1 MRRLWKPISE
11 VKPVLK
17 VDRVSVFYGKA
28 IALKEV
34 SLRIE
39 KGELVTLLG
48 ANGAG
53 KSTLLKALSGIQR
66 PRQGRILLEDEEIQ
80 KLPPHQIVKRGI
92 IQVPEGRELFPD
104 LTVYENLWM
113 GSYLREDTGAVKEDL
128 DFVFKLFPRLEER
141 KSQTAGTLSGGE
153 GQMLAIARGLLSAPK
168 ILMLDEPSLG
178 IAPLMR
184 DNIFQTVLKIYK
196 EKGMTLLLV
205 EQNAKWALS
214 VSSRGY
220 ILENGAITLEGK
232 GSDLAE
238 DDYVKKAY
246 LGY

>member
-1 MRRLWKPISE
+1 M
-11 VKPVLK
+11 LK
-17 VDRVSVFYGKA
+17 VENISVFYGKA
-28 IALKEV
+28 IALKGV
-34 SLRIE
+34 SLRVE
-39 KGELVTLLG
+39 GRELVTLLG

-66 PRQGRILLEDEEIQ
+66 PREGRIVLDEEEIQ

-113 GSYLREDTGAVKEDL
+113 GSYLREDTQAVREDL
-128 DFVFKLFPRLEER
+128 DFVFALFPRLKER
-141 KSQTAGTLSGGE
+141 GSQTAGTLSGGE

-178 IAPLMR
+178 IAPLVR
-184 DNIFQTVLKIYK
+184 DAIFQTVLKIYEEK
-196 EKGMTLLLV
+196 EMTLLLV

-232 GSDLAE
+232 GADLAE
-238 DDYVKKAY
+238 NDYVKKAY

>member
-1 MRRLWKPISE
+1 
-11 VKPVLK
+11 VLK
-17 VDRVSVFYGKA
+17 VETISVFYGKA

-34 SLRIE
+34 SLYVE

-53 KSTLLKALSGIQR
+53 KSTLLKTLSGIQR
-66 PRQGRILLEDEEIQ
+66 PKEGRILLEGQEIQ
-80 KLPPHQIVKRGI
+80 KLPPHQIVKRGVI
-92 IQVPEGRELFPD
+92 HVPEGRELFPD
-104 LTVYENLWM
+104 LTVHENLWM
-113 GSYLREDTGAVKEDL
+113 GSYLREDTSVVREDF
-128 DFVFKLFPRLEER
+128 DFAFGLFPRLEER

-153 GQMLAIARGLLSAPK
+153 SQMLAIARGLLSAPK
-168 ILMLDEPSLG
+168 LFMLDEPSLG

-184 DNIFQTVLKIYK
+184 DTIFQTVLQIYK
-196 EKGMTLLLV
+196 ERAITLLLV
-205 EQNAKWALS
+205 EQNAKWALG

-238 DDYVKKAY
+238 NEYVKKAY

>member
-1 MRRLWKPISE
+1 M
-11 VKPVLK
+11 LK
-17 VDRVSVFYGKA
+17 AEKISVFYGKA

-34 SLRIE
+34 SLYVE

-53 KSTLLKALSGIQR
+53 KSTLLKTLSGIQR
-66 PRQGRILLEDEEIQ
+66 PKEGRILLDGEEIQ
-80 KLPPHQIVKRGI
+80 RLPPHQIVKRGVI
-92 IQVPEGRELFPD
+92 HVPEGRELFPD
-104 LTVYENLWM
+104 LTVHENLWM
-113 GSYLREDTGAVKEDL
+113 GSYLRGDMLAVERDL
-128 DFVFKLFPRLEER
+128 DFVFGLFPRLEER

-153 GQMLAIARGLLSAPK
+153 SQMLAIARGLLSAPR
-168 ILMLDEPSLG
+168 LFMLDEPSLG

-184 DNIFQTVLKIYK
+184 DTIFQTVLQIYK
-196 EKGMTLLLV
+196 EREITLLLV
-205 EQNAKWALS
+205 EQNAKWALG

-232 GSDLAE
+232 GSDLSE
-238 DDYVKKAY
+238 NDYVKKAY

>member
-1 MRRLWKPISE
+1 
-11 VKPVLK
+11 VLK
-17 VDRVSVFYGKA
+17 VENISVFYGKA
-28 IALKEV
+28 IALKGV
-34 SLRIE
+34 SLRVE
-39 KGELVTLLG
+39 RRELVTLLG

-66 PRQGRILLEDEEIQ
+66 PREGRIVLDGEEIQ

-113 GSYLREDTGAVKEDL
+113 GSYLREDTQAVKEDL
-128 DFVFKLFPRLEER
+128 DFVFALFPRLKER
-141 KSQTAGTLSGGE
+141 GSQTAGTLSGGE

-178 IAPLMR
+178 IAPLVR
-184 DNIFQTVLKIYK
+184 DAIFQTVLKIYEEK
-196 EKGMTLLLV
+196 EMTLLLV

-220 ILENGAITLEGK
+220 ILENGAITLEGI
-232 GSDLAE
+232 GADLAE
-238 DDYVKKAY
+238 NDYVKKAY

>member
-1 MRRLWKPISE
+1 M
-11 VKPVLK
+11 LK
-17 VDRVSVFYGKA
+17 VENISVFYGKA

-34 SLRIE
+34 SLRVE
-39 KGELVTLLG
+39 RREMVTLLG

-66 PRQGRILLEDEEIQ
+66 PREGRIVLDGEEIQ
-80 KLPPHQIVKRGI
+80 KLPPHQIVKKGV

-104 LTVYENLWM
+104 LTVHENLWM
-113 GSYLREDTGAVKEDL
+113 GSYLRDDAREIKKDL
-128 DFVFKLFPRLEER
+128 DFVFALFPRLKER
-141 KSQTAGTLSGGE
+141 RSQTAGTLSGGE

-184 DNIFQTVLKIYK
+184 DAIFQTVLKIY
-196 EKGMTLLLV
+196 EEREMTLLLV
-205 EQNAKWALS
+205 EQNAKWALN
-214 VSSRGY
+214 VSTRGY
-220 ILENGAITLEGK
+220 ILENGAITLEGR
-232 GSDLAE
+232 GADLAE
-238 DDYVKKAY
+238 NEYIKKAY

>member
-1 MRRLWKPISE
+1 M
-11 VKPVLK
+11 LK
-17 VDRVSVFYGKA
+17 VEKISVFYGKA
-28 IALKEV
+28 IALKKV
-34 SLRIE
+34 SLYVE

-53 KSTLLKALSGIQR
+53 KSTLLKTLSGIQR
-66 PRQGRILLEDEEIQ
+66 PKEGRILLDGEEIQ
-80 KLPPHQIVKRGI
+80 KLPPHQIVKRGVI
-92 IQVPEGRELFPD
+92 HVPEGRELFPD
-104 LTVYENLWM
+104 LTVQENLWM
-113 GSYLREDTGAVKEDL
+113 GSYLREDTLAVKQDL

-153 GQMLAIARGLLSAPK
+153 SQMLAIARGLLSAPK
-168 ILMLDEPSLG
+168 LFMLDEPSLG

-184 DNIFQTVLKIYK
+184 DTIFQTVLQIYK
-196 EKGMTLLLV
+196 EREITLLLV
-205 EQNAKWALS
+205 EQNAKWALG
-214 VSSRGY
+214 VSSRAY

-238 DDYVKKAY
+238 NEYVKKAY

>member
-1 MRRLWKPISE
+1 
-11 VKPVLK
+11 VL
-17 VDRVSVFYGKA
+17 RVEQLSVFYGKA
-28 IALKEV
+28 IALKGI
-34 SLRIE
+34 SLQIE

-53 KSTLLKALSGIQR
+53 KSTLLKTLSGIQR
-66 PRQGRILLEDEEIQ
+66 PREGRILLEGEEIHR
-80 KLPPHQIVKRGI
+80 LPPHQVVKKGI

-104 LTVYENLWM
+104 LTVQENLWM
-113 GSYLREDTGAVKEDL
+113 GSYLRDDPPGVKRDME
-128 DFVFKLFPRLEER
+128 FVFTVFPRLQER
-141 KSQTAGTLSGGE
+141 RTQTAGTLSGGE
-153 GQMLAIARGLLSAPK
+153 AQMLAIARGLLSSPK
-168 ILMLDEPSLG
+168 LFMLDEPSLG

-184 DNIFQTVLKIYK
+184 DTIFQTVLQIYK
-196 EKGMTLLLV
+196 DREITLLLV

-232 GSDLAE
+232 GSDLSE
-238 DDYVKKAY
+238 NEYVKKAY